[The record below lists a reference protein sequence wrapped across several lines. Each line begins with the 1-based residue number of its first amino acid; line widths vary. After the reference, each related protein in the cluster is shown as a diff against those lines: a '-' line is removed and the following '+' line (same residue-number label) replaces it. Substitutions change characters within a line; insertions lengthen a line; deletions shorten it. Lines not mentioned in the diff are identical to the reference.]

1 MVKGAVLEGQG
12 ERVRLSDLDPVGEA
26 AAGGQDAGYFDE
38 LRREVDRRHPAT
50 AFGREI
56 AGRAAEAATDLEHVH
71 PGLYACSF
79 RMLAG
84 CRDTPAVQLVER
96 PQIAMAGLLRVYSS
110 GAERIFYPLQ
120 YRPISLIALNDRL
133 DVGHACLLAS
143 WSSHNLCMVG
153 NATAPP
159 TLSTRS
165 CIGSAG

>member
-1 MVKGAVLEGQG
+1 M
-12 ERVRLSDLDPVGEA
+12 ERDHSD
-26 AAGGQDAGYFDE
+26 AAGTDHSLHCCSLPRNAGYFDK

-96 PQIAMAGLLRVYSS
+96 P
-110 GAERIFYPLQ
+110 
-120 YRPISLIALNDRL
+120 
-133 DVGHACLLAS
+133 
-143 WSSHNLCMVG
+143 
-153 NATAPP
+153 
-159 TLSTRS
+159 
-165 CIGSAG
+165 